1 LFGKKRY
8 IDKNTTPAMAKVQD
22 FNTYVDSHFGS
33 KSNNSHLKEG
43 FMDSLANAIDSLMPF
58 SKTKT
63 INYAID
69 NILEYEKDLLNE
81 LYKFKKTTRSLELKL
96 QDVRGRTPP
105 NPDAVNSIRD
115 EIESRN
121 KEYKALVKSKSI
133 AIEKAKELL
142 KREAAKTPRLKEVIK
157 AKMAEMEIELA
168 EFEYDLAKKVSAET
182 SDIQNLKD
190 TIEKAKKEAQ
200 ELITKLTAAPT
211 P

>member
-1 LFGKKRY
+1 
-8 IDKNTTPAMAKVQD
+8 MAKVQD

-33 KSNNSHLKEG
+33 KSKNSHLKEG

-115 EIESRN
+115 EIESRK

-157 AKMAEMEIELA
+157 AKMAEMEVELA
-168 EFEYDLAKKVSAET
+168 EFEYELAKKVSEET

-190 TIEKAKKEAQ
+190 AMERAKREAQ
-200 ELITKLTAAPT
+200 ELLTKLTAAPT

>member
-1 LFGKKRY
+1 
-8 IDKNTTPAMAKVQD
+8 MAKVQD
-22 FNTYVDSHFGS
+22 FNTYVDSQFGS
-33 KSNNSHLKEG
+33 KSKNSHLKEG

-105 NPDAVNSIRD
+105 NTDAINSIRD
-115 EIESRN
+115 EIESRK

-157 AKMAEMEIELA
+157 AKMAEMEVELA
-168 EFEYDLAKKVSAET
+168 EFEYELAKKVSAET

-190 TIEKAKKEAQ
+190 AMEKAKREAQ
-200 ELITKLTAAPT
+200 ELLTKLTAAPT